1 MTDKWVRGVLRCAVG
16 VMGVAAVLMLCG
28 TLAGVAHGVENS
40 AVPPGGGERP

>member
-28 TLAGVAHGVENS
+28 ALAGAAHGIGNP
-40 AVPPGGGERP
+40 AAPPQGDGRV